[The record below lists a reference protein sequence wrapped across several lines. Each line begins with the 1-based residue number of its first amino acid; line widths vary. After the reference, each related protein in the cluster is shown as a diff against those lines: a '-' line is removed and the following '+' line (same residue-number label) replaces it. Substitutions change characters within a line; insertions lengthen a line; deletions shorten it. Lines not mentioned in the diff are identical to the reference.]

1 MDSGQMVEHWVE
13 ISSRT
18 QEDEPSLVHV
28 RTLRGL
34 DHNTQYAVAFR
45 NLTDESGDQLE
56 PFPGFKAL
64 RDGSVTDNQQIESL
78 RSSYETMFDSLSETG
93 YERKD
98 LTSAWWFHTASSQSI
113 MGDIISMRNNATQ
126 LLGDNG
132 IGCNVTSVTENY
144 AEDLSLI
151 HI

>member
-1 MDSGQMVEHWVE
+1 M
-13 ISSRT
+13 
-18 QEDEPSLVHV
+18 
-28 RTLRGL
+28 
-34 DHNTQYAVAFR
+34 
-45 NLTDESGDQLE
+45 E

-78 RSSYETMFDSLSETG
+78 RSSYEDMFSSLSEIG
-93 YERKD
+93 YERQD

-126 LLGDNG
+126 LLGENG

-144 AEDLSLI
+144 AEDNTTLRRISGTSPLLTTFNP
-151 HI
+151 HIPQLL